1 MIHHWRRPGKPSQDW
16 KGAAVAAM
24 ALVATVLAVL
34 KGGWLVLAPFVLAG
48 VVLIAIL
55 IYLRWLG
62 GSAS

>member
-1 MIHHWRRPGKPSQDW
+1 
-16 KGAAVAAM
+16 M

>member
-1 MIHHWRRPGKPSQDW
+1 
-16 KGAAVAAM
+16 M
-24 ALVATVLAVL
+24 ALAATVLAVV
-34 KGGWLVLAPFVLAG
+34 KGGWLVLAPFGLAG

>member
-1 MIHHWRRPGKPSQDW
+1 
-16 KGAAVAAM
+16 M

-34 KGGWLVLAPFVLAG
+34 KGGWLVLAPFALAG